1 MLASAYLVCYDKFKK
16 PPKKGK
22 QMLYT
27 ETKEDEM
34 FDEML
39 DECYPVVKIGYM
51 TFYPSQIL
59 KNCDPI
65 AYQISV
71 SEYMDSL
78 EEEEEG

>member
-1 MLASAYLVCYDKFKK
+1 MLLEEIE
-16 PPKKGK
+16 G
-22 QMLYT
+22 
-27 ETKEDEM
+27 ETQ

-51 TFYPSQIL
+51 EFYPSQIL

-65 AYQISV
+65 AYQIGL

-78 EEEEEG
+78 EEDSEND

>member
-1 MLASAYLVCYDKFKK
+1 MKGQKMLLEEIE
-16 PPKKGK
+16 G
-22 QMLYT
+22 
-27 ETKEDEM
+27 ETQ

-51 TFYPSQIL
+51 EFYPSQIL

-65 AYQISV
+65 AYQIGV

-78 EEEEEG
+78 EEENEDD